1 MQAFL
6 EPEIFEGA
14 GTLTR
19 TPSTASSRQLRLV
32 EPERS

>member
-14 GTLTR
+14 VTLGR
-19 TPSTASSRQLRLV
+19 GGGASSDRQLRLV
-32 EPERS
+32 EDEQK